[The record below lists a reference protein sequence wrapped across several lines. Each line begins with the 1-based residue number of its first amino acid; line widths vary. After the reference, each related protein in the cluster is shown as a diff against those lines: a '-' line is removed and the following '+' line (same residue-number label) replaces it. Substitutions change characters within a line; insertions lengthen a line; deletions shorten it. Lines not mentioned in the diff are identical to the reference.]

1 MLDNWYL
8 SNSIMFSVLFA
19 CCGLLACLDGCASH
33 AIVLPHNSDRSRAN
47 ILNVGEELTREVLP
61 FHMGQS
67 LYELHGIKPLRWYE
81 VKISYP
87 ASIPARFSI
96 AIVQDDSAKIFN
108 LGRRLL
114 NTEKLIFKADNIV
127 PEVSGYDRVFAFV
140 SVEPAGVVA
149 KSHLREQQF
158 VIFNIVCDE
167 PLFGIPNQ
175 AWWVGF
181 LVVFGVVIICSIPNF
196 LPTVWLPGKSNKRRK

>member
-140 SVEPAGVVA
+140 SVEPA
-149 KSHLREQQF
+149 
-158 VIFNIVCDE
+158 VCDE

>member
-1 MLDNWYL
+1 M
-8 SNSIMFSVLFA
+8 SSALFA
-19 CCGLLACLDGCASH
+19 FWGLLVCLHGCAAH
-33 AIVLPHNSDRSRAN
+33 AASLPQNFDRSSAKM
-47 ILNVGEELTREVLP
+47 LNVGEELTREVLP
-61 FHMGQS
+61 LSKGQS
-67 LYELHGIKPLRWYE
+67 LYELHGLKAPRWYE

-96 AIVQDDSAKIFN
+96 AIVQDNSTKVFN

-127 PEVSGYDRVFAFV
+127 PEVSGYDRIFALV

-149 KSHLREQQF
+149 KSHFREQQF

-167 PLFGIPNQ
+167 LLFGIPNQ

-181 LVVFGVVIICSIPNF
+181 VVVLGIAIILSVTNF
-196 LPTVWLPGKSNKRRK
+196 LPSEWLPRESSKERMKRIS